1 MSNWY
6 NYGSERVVKAL
17 ATNQQL
23 GLTSSEARRRLEEV
37 GHNQLNAALKIS
49 PWRIFLDQFTDFMVL
64 VLVGAAIVS
73 GIIGE
78 KEDALTIIA
87 IIIINAILGFFQEYR
102 AEKSLEALK
111 ELTSPLAHVRRDGRV
126 QRVPA
131 KELVPGDIM
140 ILESGDRIPADGRL
154 VEVVDL
160 EVNEA
165 TLTGESMAVPKI
177 TEALKEPQSSL
188 GDQRNMVFAGTVVTG
203 GRGQAVVSATGMKT
217 EIGKIA
223 GMISQAEDEITPLQ
237 KRLEQ
242 LGQWLV
248 IICLGVCAMVGT
260 MGVLRGEPPRQMF
273 LAAVSLAVA
282 AIPEGLPAIV
292 TIALAIGVQKMIKRN
307 AIIRKLPAV
316 ETLGCA
322 TVICS
327 DKTGTL
333 TRNML
338 TVTKVWTG
346 GTEYTVAGTKEQV
359 KNDSELPATMKRLL
373 EIGTLCNNA
382 QLESAG
388 KDFTIIG
395 DPTEGAILAATAS
408 YERTTQNLSRKYR
421 REGEIPFSSERK
433 RMAVWIKDEDGNRW
447 LMVKGAADVILERST
462 QLQNIDAIVN
472 LDPKL
477 KLKIKQQIDAWGAEA
492 LRVLAFAYRPVV
504 PGESK
509 ENKASDP
516 EQDLIFSGLM
526 GMTDPP
532 GRNQNWRLKNQG
544 EQGLKSR

>member
-1 MSNWY
+1 MSNWF
-6 NYGSERVVKAL
+6 NYSSEQVIKAL
-17 ATNQQL
+17 ATNL
-23 GLTSSEARRRLEEV
+23 THGLTSFEARRRLEEV
-37 GHNQLNAALKIS
+37 GHNQLNAVLKIS
-49 PWRIFLDQFTDFMVL
+49 PWRIFFSQFTDFMVL
-64 VLVGAAIVS
+64 VLIGAAIVS

-87 IIIINAILGFFQEYR
+87 IIIINALLGFFQEYR

-111 ELTSPLAHVRRDGRV
+111 ELTSPLAYVRRDGKLLK
-126 QRVPA
+126 VPA

-140 ILESGDRIPADGRL
+140 VLENGRRIPADGRV

-165 TLTGESMAVPKI
+165 TLTGESMAVPKK
-177 TEALKEPQSSL
+177 TEVLQEPQSSL
-188 GDQRNMVFAGTVVTG
+188 GDRRNMVFAGTVVTG

-223 GMISQAEDEITPLQ
+223 GMISQVEEEITPLQ

-248 IICLGVCAMVGT
+248 IVCLGVCAMVGT
-260 MGVLRGEPPRQMF
+260 MGTLRGEPPRQMF

-333 TRNML
+333 TRNRL

-346 GTEYTVAGTKEQV
+346 GEEYVVAGTNKQV
-359 KNDSELPATMKRLL
+359 KKGTQLPAVMKRLL

-382 QLESAG
+382 QLEPEG
-388 KDFTIIG
+388 KDFTVIG
-395 DPTEGAILAATAS
+395 DPTEGAILAATAT
-408 YERTTQNLSRKYR
+408 YEMTADNLYREYR

-433 RMAVWIKDEDGNRW
+433 RMVDG
-447 LMVKGAADVILERST
+447 KRS
-462 QLQNIDAIVN
+462 
-472 LDPKL
+472 
-477 KLKIKQQIDAWGAEA
+477 
-492 LRVLAFAYRPVV
+492 
-504 PGESK
+504 
-509 ENKASDP
+509 
-516 EQDLIFSGLM
+516 
-526 GMTDPP
+526 
-532 GRNQNWRLKNQG
+532 
-544 EQGLKSR
+544 SRCHFGPFHSTS